1 MRGPSLV
8 LYSLT
13 VDFNHS
19 AFLIEAFWLLIS
31 CLGMAKVLFEPSR
44 RKEMG

>member
-1 MRGPSLV
+1 MLGASLI

-13 VDFNHS
+13 VDFNLS

-31 CLGMAKVLFEPSR
+31 CLGMARVLFEPAR
-44 RKEMG
+44 R